1 MSKILCNNYANFASN
16 KDFNVMKK
24 SKKAILDILSVE
36 SKGKDK
42 GNRFESLVLNL
53 ALQKI
58 DSDDFEFDGE
68 AVYTVGKE
76 RLIYCLSH
84 NTRFVVPSTVK
95 VIGEQ
100 AFRHKTLL
108 KEVTIPESVTTI
120 EKDAFCDCDALDNV
134 VVPKSVKRIGE
145 YAFSDCDEMK
155 TITFKGV
162 PDKMYRNML
171 SDCDDLHRILIP
183 AGSFKIFAKLF
194 HYDGDREYI
203 LLETKDGKAVIADDD
218 TSSVTASVGDAS
230 ADTAKEAKAE
240 KNKDGNKDGV
250 KAEKGKKKEDK
261 AKEKKGKVDKSGEKN
276 AGKNA
281 DKADYKDSEKKNR
294 PKTLTAD
301 TVESSSAHATPV
313 TPEPAAPVAGQSAP
327 GAQRTAE
334 KVNK

>member
-134 VVPKSVKRIGE
+134 VVP
-145 YAFSDCDEMK
+145 
-155 TITFKGV
+155 
-162 PDKMYRNML
+162 
-171 SDCDDLHRILIP
+171 
-183 AGSFKIFAKLF
+183 
-194 HYDGDREYI
+194 
-203 LLETKDGKAVIADDD
+203 
-218 TSSVTASVGDAS
+218 
-230 ADTAKEAKAE
+230 
-240 KNKDGNKDGV
+240 
-250 KAEKGKKKEDK
+250 
-261 AKEKKGKVDKSGEKN
+261 
-276 AGKNA
+276 
-281 DKADYKDSEKKNR
+281 
-294 PKTLTAD
+294 
-301 TVESSSAHATPV
+301 
-313 TPEPAAPVAGQSAP
+313 
-327 GAQRTAE
+327 
-334 KVNK
+334 

>member
-1 MSKILCNNYANFASN
+1 MSKVLCNNYANFASN

-76 RLIYCLSH
+76 RLIYCLSQ
-84 NTRFVVPSTVK
+84 NARFEVPATVK

-100 AFRHKTLL
+100 AFRHKTRL
-108 KEVTIPESVTTI
+108 KEVIIPESVTTI

-134 VVPKSVKRIGE
+134 IVPKSVKRIGE
-145 YAFSDCDEMK
+145 YAFNDCDELK
-155 TITFKGV
+155 VITFMGV

-171 SDCDDLHRILIP
+171 SDCDELHRIVIP

-194 HYDGDREYI
+194 HYDGDREYV
-203 LLETKDGKAVIADDD
+203 LLEMKADKTVDAAANVAAPADNPSKETEKD
-218 TSSVTASVGDAS
+218 
-230 ADTAKEAKAE
+230 AKAE
-240 KNKDGNKDGV
+240 KSKEDVKSEKKKDDKKSEKSKDGKKNKDDKKDDKNKD
-250 KAEKGKKKEDK
+250 KKKEDK
-261 AKEKKGKVDKSGEKN
+261 AKAKR
-276 AGKNA
+276 
-281 DKADYKDSEKKNR
+281 DKADKNSEMKPEKNVDKKNNKDR
-294 PKTLTAD
+294 ENESQPKKL
-301 TVESSSAHATPV
+301 E
-313 TPEPAAPVAGQSAP
+313 
-327 GAQRTAE
+327 
-334 KVNK
+334 

>member
-58 DSDDFEFDGE
+58 DSDNFEFDGE

-134 VVPKSVKRIGE
+134 VVPKNVKRIGE

-183 AGSFKIFAKLF
+183 AGSFKILRRLF

-203 LLETKDGKAVIADDD
+203 LLETKDGKAVIDDDD

-230 ADTAKEAKAE
+230 ADTARKPRRK
-240 KNKDGNKDGV
+240 
-250 KAEKGKKKEDK
+250 
-261 AKEKKGKVDKSGEKN
+261 
-276 AGKNA
+276 
-281 DKADYKDSEKKNR
+281 
-294 PKTLTAD
+294 
-301 TVESSSAHATPV
+301 
-313 TPEPAAPVAGQSAP
+313 
-327 GAQRTAE
+327 RTKMGTKMA
-334 KVNK
+334 